1 MKSSRGDREEEGART
16 RPYGDEPPALVESP
30 GDLEVEERF
39 PDTARAGLVSL
50 EWWERAADAATR
62 GASVAKVRQELQ
74 GDEEE
79 DEYED
84 LEEKPPVKTEPPAQ
98 VAQVS

>member
-16 RPYGDEPPALVESP
+16 RPYGDEPPALVE
-30 GDLEVEERF
+30 
-39 PDTARAGLVSL
+39 SL

>member
-16 RPYGDEPPALVESP
+16 RPYGDEPPALVE
-30 GDLEVEERF
+30 
-39 PDTARAGLVSL
+39 RAGLVSL